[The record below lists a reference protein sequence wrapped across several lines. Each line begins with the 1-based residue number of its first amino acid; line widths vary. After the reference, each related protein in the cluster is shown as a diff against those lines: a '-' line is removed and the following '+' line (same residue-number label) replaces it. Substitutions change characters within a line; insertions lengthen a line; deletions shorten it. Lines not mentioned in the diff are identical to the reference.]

1 MTPYDEVYKR
11 QLFMQQGNIGDSKEK
26 NFEKET
32 ETDKQELPFHLSLL
46 EESSTISSTSL
57 ATWCST
63 TSGNIYLSCSYFSR
77 A

>member
-26 NFEKET
+26 NFQKET
-32 ETDKQELPFHLSLL
+32 DTDKQELPFHLSLL

-57 ATWCST
+57 ATWS
-63 TSGNIYLSCSYFSR
+63 SGNTLSSCSYSPK

>member
-1 MTPYDEVYKR
+1 
-11 QLFMQQGNIGDSKEK
+11 MQQGNIGDSKEK

-32 ETDKQELPFHLSLL
+32 DTDKQELPFHLSLL

-57 ATWCST
+57 ATWCSSI
-63 TSGNIYLSCSYFSR
+63 SGNIYSSCSYLSK

>member
-1 MTPYDEVYKR
+1 
-11 QLFMQQGNIGDSKEK
+11 MQQGNIGDSKEK

-57 ATWCST
+57 AAWCSSI
-63 TSGNIYLSCSYFSR
+63 SGNIYSSCSY
-77 A
+77 